1 MRYAHQVSPRKA
13 SGREIKFT
21 LLYDVEERDML
32 EELAR
37 ADDRSAA
44 AWVRLTIRRE
54 HAAKFGELKP
64 KSKRR

>member
-1 MRYAHQVSPRKA
+1 M
-13 SGREIKFT
+13 
-21 LLYDVEERDML
+21 LYDSEERDML

-54 HAAKFGELKP
+54 HAVKFGELKA
-64 KSKRR
+64 KSKRK

>member
-1 MRYAHQVSPRKA
+1 
-13 SGREIKFT
+13 